1 MSCFFPL
8 NEEDKQGK
16 SVKIQVQKKLKP
28 RQMSLSGFFYHTFV
42 CIPDSLSHN
51 LGSTRDLFDVVVASE
66 QCNCTYV
73 MCDDNLLNIIDTD
86 VCNIEAI
93 KNYSSIS

>member
-1 MSCFFPL
+1 MC
-8 NEEDKQGK
+8 
-16 SVKIQVQKKLKP
+16 
-28 RQMSLSGFFYHTFV
+28 LSGFFLLYMCMYNV
-42 CIPDSLSHN
+42 DSLSHN
-51 LGSTRDLFDVVVASE
+51 LGSTRDLFDVVASE
-66 QCNCTYV
+66 QCHCLHV